1 MLDMKQSTRQRETL
15 WMFGVTVL
23 SEKLLSTNNET
34 TAFPEAHSELF
45 QTSKIEHSEKIV
57 NG

>member
-1 MLDMKQSTRQRETL
+1 
-15 WMFGVTVL
+15 MFGVTVL